1 MTDLSY
7 TCPMAGLTLSI
18 EEDILHRA
26 RVRAVEEGA
35 SVSAVVG
42 ESLEDYAAVRGHEAA
57 LSSFL
62 KSAAV
67 SSAGSS
73 GGRRN
78 WTRGEIYAQRTRG

>member
-7 TCPMAGLTLSI
+7 TRPMAGLTLSI

-35 SVSAVVG
+35 SVSAVVR
-42 ESLEDYAAVRGHEAA
+42 EFLKDYAAVQGHEVA

-62 KSAAV
+62 QSAAV

-78 WTRGEIYAQRTRG
+78 WTRDEIYVQRTPG